1 VAEEKPDRKLLAQ
14 TQQGFSYPQ
23 IKKGSKK
30 KLQKTK
36 RHIKEILNIASRMQL
51 FKKPSLH
58 S

>member
-30 KLQKTK
+30 KIAKNKKTYK
-36 RHIKEILNIASRMQL
+36 RDSQYSK
-51 FKKPSLH
+51 
-58 S
+58 